1 MLQQNLVSEG
11 HNVLIFSQTRKML
24 NIIQVI
30 KSILVMLIFVCFI
43 VIQFCDFLVIL
54 VYCYLLSQQSNC
66 SEPLI
71 RPDFFLSMYSHP
83 ITYTI
88 DSPLSALV
96 ESRINFFGL
105 SSCST
110 SSDIFFEL
118 SDYIQFHE
126 NMISMG
132 LFFC

>member
-54 VYCYLLSQQSNC
+54 VYCYLLS
-66 SEPLI
+66 
-71 RPDFFLSMYSHP
+71 
-83 ITYTI
+83 
-88 DSPLSALV
+88 
-96 ESRINFFGL
+96 
-105 SSCST
+105 
-110 SSDIFFEL
+110 
-118 SDYIQFHE
+118 
-126 NMISMG
+126 
-132 LFFC
+132 